1 MSPNARANA
10 LLYLYTLFKYSI
22 LPERIGI
29 LVEQLN
35 HRSILG
41 LETPFL
47 STELKKKGKKS
58 ATSKE
63 HRTRR
68 NPNSPKTH
76 IAHTI
81 RPNTVEPHLALG
93 LGPLNPE
100 RDINTTMQL
109 IHLSTDPRNLL
120 REVDLIT

>member
-10 LLYLYTLFKYSI
+10 LLYLYTLLQYSV

-47 STELKKKGKKS
+47 STELEKKEKKS
-58 ATSKE
+58 ATSTE
-63 HRTRR
+63 HRTR
-68 NPNSPKTH
+68 PKTK
-76 IAHTI
+76 
-81 RPNTVEPHLALG
+81 
-93 LGPLNPE
+93 
-100 RDINTTMQL
+100 
-109 IHLSTDPRNLL
+109 
-120 REVDLIT
+120 